1 MVYNIKLVVD
11 NRENIKDKL
20 KDKIEKVEY
29 ANLEIGD
36 YAYYMDDEPILIIE
50 RKTISD
56 YAASIVDKRKKEQIH
71 RLKSNVSKDRL
82 LYLVEGDLTKNNC
95 NFQFNKIS
103 KDTIISSIINT
114 MFREEIYVFHT
125 ANTDETI
132 EVLEMIFKKYQKQGL
147 TFMENKTNHKD
158 DLVETAKSCKKANM
172 TTEIGF
178 KMMLNAIPNVS
189 NKLATRINEK
199 FENMKELVNWLSQY
213 EDNNTRIK
221 ELVNI
226 GMDNTDKPRKINKN
240 AATNIVNYLG
250 FNC

>member
-36 YAYYMDDEPILIIE
+36 YVFYMDEEPILIIE
-50 RKTISD
+50 RKTIAD

-82 LYLVEGDLTKNNC
+82 LYLVEGDLTKNNS
-95 NFQFNKIS
+95 NFQFNKIT
-103 KDTIISSIINT
+103 KETIISSIMNT
-114 MFREEIYVFHT
+114 MLREEIYVFHT
-125 ANTDETI
+125 TNIDETI

-147 TFMENKTNHKD
+147 TFMENKTTHKE

-189 NKLATRINEK
+189 NKLATRINER
-199 FENMKELVNWLSQY
+199 FENMKELINWLSQY
-213 EDNNTRIK
+213 EDYNTRIK

-240 AATNIVNYLG
+240 AAANIINYLG
-250 FNC
+250 F